1 MQDLGV
7 ILNIRARRAQRD
19 LIDEAAELL
28 GKSRSDFMLS
38 VACRN
43 AEEVLLEK
51 RDFSL
56 SEEDFKQFEKIL
68 DTPPSDNPVL
78 KALLDTKTP
87 W

>member
-1 MQDLGV
+1 
-7 ILNIRARRAQRD
+7 
-19 LIDEAAELL
+19 
-28 GKSRSDFMLS
+28 MLS
-38 VACRN
+38 AACRN

-68 DTPPSDNPVL
+68 DTPPSDNPRL
-78 KALLDTKTP
+78 KASLDVKTP